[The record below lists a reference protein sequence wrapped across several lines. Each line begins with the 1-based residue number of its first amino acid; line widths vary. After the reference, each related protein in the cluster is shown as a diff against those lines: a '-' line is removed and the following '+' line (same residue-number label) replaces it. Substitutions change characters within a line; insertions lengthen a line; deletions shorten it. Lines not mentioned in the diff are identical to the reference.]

1 MNIRTMV
8 LSVLAICVIGAV
20 ASASASAALP
30 EQVPASGKLTISSGA
45 SVFETKAGEKVS
57 CTKDSG
63 SGEITGP
70 KTSTATA
77 TFEGCSASLI
87 GIKVKCQ
94 TGAIEGNIV
103 TELKNEL
110 AYINKAKKE
119 VGLDSVLAKE
129 LTIKCGTF
137 ETLKVKGST
146 VCPVSPINTKTKTLT
161 LSCKQTKGVQ
171 SPTEFENEKGEK
183 VKDITETKG
192 EGLKSFGFEQSG
204 LTSTET
210 LTLATEGEIKA

>member
-8 LSVLAICVIGAV
+8 LSLLATCAICAV
-20 ASASASAALP
+20 TSASASAALP

-63 SGEITGP
+63 SGEITGA
-70 KTSTATA
+70 KTSTGTVTFESCTA
-77 TFEGCSASLI
+77 TFAGLKFKCS
-87 GIKVKCQ
+87 
-94 TGAIEGNIV
+94 TGSTEGNIV

-110 AYINKAKKE
+110 VYINKAKKE

-129 LTIKCGTF
+129 LTIKCGGF

-146 VCPVSPINTKTKTLT
+146 ICPISPINSKTKTLT
-161 LSCKQTKGVQ
+161 LTCTQKKGVQ
-171 SPTEFENEKGEK
+171 EPTEYENEKGEK

-192 EGLKSFGFEQSG
+192 EGLKSFAFEPSG
-204 LTSTET
+204 LQSTET
-210 LTLATEGEIKA
+210 LTLAIEGEIKG

>member
-8 LSVLAICVIGAV
+8 LSLLATCAIGAV

-63 SGEITGP
+63 SGEITGA
-70 KTSTATA
+70 KTSTGTV
-77 TFEGCSASLI
+77 TFEGCTASLLGVKI
-87 GIKVKCQ
+87 KCQ
-94 TGAIEGNIV
+94 TGAEGDIV

-110 AYINKAKKE
+110 VYINKSKKE

-129 LTIKCGTF
+129 LTIKCGSF

-146 VCPVSPINTKTKTLT
+146 ICPISPINTKTKTLT
-161 LSCKQTKGVQ
+161 LSCKQKKGVQ
-171 SPTEFENEKGEK
+171 EPTEYENAKGEK

-192 EGLKSFGFEQSG
+192 EGLKTFAFEQSG
-204 LTSTET
+204 LESTET
-210 LTLATEGEIKA
+210 LTLATEGEIKG